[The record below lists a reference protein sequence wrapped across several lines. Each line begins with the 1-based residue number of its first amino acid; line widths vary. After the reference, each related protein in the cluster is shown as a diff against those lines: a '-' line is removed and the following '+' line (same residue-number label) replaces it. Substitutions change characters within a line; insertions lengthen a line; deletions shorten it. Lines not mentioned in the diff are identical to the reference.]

1 MNTTSTAENTKLR
14 APGLYLWAALVALC
28 LLPIT
33 QYTAAASCSDDVTLD
48 SQSAINRFANNYVGC
63 TSLGSLRIEEAVV
76 GDIQSLAGLSQL
88 TSVDGAL
95 KIFNNARLLTVDG
108 LEQITSVG
116 AQLDLYNNARLNSI
130 NGLRSIS
137 QVGGFLDI
145 SFSSYLPNVDA
156 LTNVTSVG
164 TRLRLFHLY
173 GLHDCKGIAPFITSL
188 PDNLITRTEKI
199 RVGLEGQLPRNGSG
213 AN

>member
-1 MNTTSTAENTKLR
+1 MTSSEQL
-14 APGLYLWAALVALC
+14 
-28 LLPIT
+28 
-33 QYTAAASCSDDVTLD
+33 AAA
-48 SQSAINRFANNYVGC
+48 AYYVGC

-76 GDIQSLAGLSQL
+76 GDIRSLAGLSQL

-95 KIFNNARLLTVDG
+95 KIFNNASLLAVDG

-130 NGLRSIS
+130 SGLRSVS

-164 TRLRLFHLY
+164 THLRLFHLY
-173 GLHDCKGIAPFITSL
+173 GLHDCKGIAPFITSQAPL
-188 PDNLITRTEKI
+188 LSSRC
-199 RVGLEGQLPRNGSG
+199 V
-213 AN
+213 